1 MEENMDKLASEL
13 KTLGEQFGAKI
24 NALKVAETRLE
35 TRGYRPG
42 LELAADE
49 ADIGLKEEVRDL
61 RETIRQLQDKLDCGK

>member
-1 MEENMDKLASEL
+1 MEENMDKLATEL
-13 KTLGEQFGAKI
+13 KTMGEAFGDKI

-42 LELAADE
+42 NELASDE
-49 ADIGLKEEVRDL
+49 ADVGLKEEVRNL